1 MKKWMRRMIS
11 AAGALV
17 LLLAGC
23 VLFAQARNDAAERT
37 YEEGEQALKEHRYA
51 DAEQA
56 YEKLRRLAPGTAEV
70 YGKLGVIYFQDSKF
84 EQAVPVLR
92 EGLKLKPSLPNAD
105 ILLAMCLSETGQF
118 SEALPGLEK
127 GFRKSA
133 GSQIKRMAG
142 LELERSY
149 TGLRRDDDAVE
160 VAVELGRLYPDDP
173 EILYEGGRLF
183 DNFAYLEMKK
193 LKEVAPE
200 SVWRYQSAGEA
211 SEAAGNY
218 DSAAADYR
226 KVLELNPRRPG
237 TNYRLGRALLARAR
251 QPDAP
256 ADLMAEA
263 LKAFEQEIEVD
274 PANASAAYEAAEI
287 HRRAEEFDQA
297 RPLFEA
303 ALRYQPDFEEAQVGL
318 GKVLMDTHHADLAA
332 PYLRRAVVLEPGDR
346 TAWFRLS
353 QAERELG
360 NAAEA
365 QHAMAQYQYLVD
377 HGPNPHITGGV
388 PWREVTQQELD
399 SKAASG
405 PDQ

>member
-1 MKKWMRRMIS
+1 
-11 AAGALV
+11 
-17 LLLAGC
+17 
-23 VLFAQARNDAAERT
+23 
-37 YEEGEQALKEHRYA
+37 
-51 DAEQA
+51 
-56 YEKLRRLAPGTAEV
+56 
-70 YGKLGVIYFQDSKF
+70 
-84 EQAVPVLR
+84 
-92 EGLKLKPSLPNAD
+92 
-105 ILLAMCLSETGQF
+105 
-118 SEALPGLEK
+118 
-127 GFRKSA
+127 
-133 GSQIKRMAG
+133 
-142 LELERSY
+142 
-149 TGLRRDDDAVE
+149 
-160 VAVELGRLYPDDP
+160 
-173 EILYEGGRLF
+173 
-183 DNFAYLEMKK
+183 
-193 LKEVAPE
+193 
-200 SVWRYQSAGEA
+200 
-211 SEAAGNY
+211 
-218 DSAAADYR
+218 
-226 KVLELNPRRPG
+226 
-237 TNYRLGRALLARAR
+237 
-251 QPDAP
+251 
-256 ADLMAEA
+256 MAEA